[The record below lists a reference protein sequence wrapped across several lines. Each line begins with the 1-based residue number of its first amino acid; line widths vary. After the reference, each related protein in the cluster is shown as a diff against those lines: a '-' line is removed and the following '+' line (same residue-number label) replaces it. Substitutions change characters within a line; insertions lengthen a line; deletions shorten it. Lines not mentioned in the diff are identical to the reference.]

1 MRKWKRVVA
10 TLVEE
15 TNQYNLFVASLE
27 IVTDTQPI
35 CISYST
41 GLISKLIDLKSEY
54 IIDLEDTKNHELD
67 FV

>member
-41 GLISKLIDLKSEY
+41 GLISMLIDLKSEY

>member
-15 TNQYNLFVASLE
+15 TNQYNLFIASLE

>member
-27 IVTDTQPI
+27 IATDTQPI
-35 CISYST
+35 CISYPI
-41 GLISKLIDLKSEY
+41 GLISKSINLKSEH
-54 IIDLEDTKNHELD
+54 IIDLLDTKNHELD
-67 FV
+67 FI